1 MTKLIIILL
10 FSMVGVVC
18 SLSMAAENDN
28 DKNEILTKV
37 SEFTLRGDIVTLAGL
52 SLSAP
57 IKAHVLM
64 EKLTVSDSSFNYAEQ
79 YLVLLVKANIKQY
92 EQQHQDVIAL
102 VEEAKLLRKYIA
114 QKQLDLPL
122 FSNSYLVLS
131 NSYAEIKD
139 YENAYLNKKS
149 FVDES
154 YDYSDA
160 KRENT
165 VDMLT
170 KKYEVAHKIEANKLL
185 TNQNKLKELRID
197 DVHKQQQDQQKKFIL
212 IFCTILLFVLLFL
225 RQLKVRKKLILLAQT
240 DSLTGLLNRSAL
252 FNQGQKLV
260 QTSREQQLDLSVLL
274 FDIDHFKLI
283 NDEFGHPV
291 GDLVLEKIAQLVNE
305 TMRSRDIFARLGGEE
320 FVAMLPSTDIDQ
332 AKAIAVRVMEKI
344 AQYNFSEQGVNS
356 NITLS
361 IGVANI
367 KDTNAE
373 FDDIL
378 HAADLAM
385 YQAKAQGRN
394 QMVSYESIAKDQE
407 RRQL

>member
-165 VDMLT
+165 LGKLT
-170 KKYEVAHKIEANKLL
+170 EKYEVASKKEENKLL
-185 TNQNKLKELRID
+185 ANQNRLKELHIA
-197 DVHKQQQDQQKKFIL
+197 DVHKQQQNMQLKFLL
-212 IFCTILLFVLLFL
+212 IICTALLFILLFL
-225 RQLKVRKKLILLAQT
+225 RQLKIRKKLILLSKT
-240 DSLTGLLNRSAL
+240 DSLTGILNRSAL
-252 FNQGQKLV
+252 FKEGQKLI
-260 QTSREQQLDLSVLL
+260 QTSKQQQCELCVLL

-283 NDEFGHPV
+283 NDKFGHHV
-291 GDLVLEKIAQLVNE
+291 GDLVLIKIALLVNE
-305 TMRSRDIFARLGGEE
+305 TMRSRDTFARLGGEE
-320 FVAMLPSTDIDQ
+320 FVVILPSTDVNQ
-332 AKAIAVRVMEKI
+332 AKAIAVRVVEKI
-344 AQYNFSEQGVNS
+344 AQYDFSELGVNHS
-356 NITLS
+356 VTLS
-361 IGVANI
+361 IGVASM
-367 KDTNAE
+367 KDTSVE

>member
-1 MTKLIIILL
+1 MAKLLIIPL
-10 FSMVGVVC
+10 FLIISVIC
-18 SLSMAAENDN
+18 SLSIAASNENDES
-28 DKNEILTKV
+28 KILTQV
-37 SEFTLRGDIVTLAGL
+37 NEFTLREDIVALVEL
-52 SLSAP
+52 STSSP
-57 IKAHVLM
+57 IKANKVM
-64 EKLTVSDSSFNYAEQ
+64 QKIVVDTSTFNYAEQ
-79 YLVLLVKANIKQY
+79 YLILLVKAKIKQH
-92 EQQHQDVIAL
+92 EQQHEDVIL
-102 VEEAKLLRKYIA
+102 LIEEAKLLRKHIA
-114 QKQLDLPL
+114 ENQLDLPF
-122 FSNSYLVLS
+122 FSNANFVLA
-131 NSYAEIKD
+131 NSYAAIKD
-139 YENAYLNKKS
+139 FDNAYQNKKA
-149 FVDES
+149 FVDD
-154 YDYSDA
+154 YNDYSDA
-160 KRENT
+160 KREST
-165 VDMLT
+165 LDKLT
-170 KKYEVAHKIEANKLL
+170 EKYAVADKIEANKLL
-185 TNQNKLKELRID
+185 ANQNKLKELRIG
-197 DVHKQQQDQQKKFIL
+197 DVHKQQQDQQKTFLL

-225 RQLKVRKKLILLAQT
+225 RQLKVRRKLILLAKT
-240 DSLTGLLNRSAL
+240 DSLTGLLNRAAL

-260 QTSREQQLDLSVLL
+260 KIAREQQLELSVLL
-274 FDIDHFKLI
+274 FDIDYFKLI

-291 GDLVLEKIAQLVNE
+291 GDLVLEKIALLVNE

-344 AQYNFSEQGVNS
+344 VQYNFSDLGVNS